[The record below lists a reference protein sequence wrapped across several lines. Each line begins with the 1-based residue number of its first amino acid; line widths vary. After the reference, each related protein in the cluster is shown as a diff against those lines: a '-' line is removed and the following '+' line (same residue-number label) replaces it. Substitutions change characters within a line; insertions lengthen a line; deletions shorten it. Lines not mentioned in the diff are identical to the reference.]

1 GGGLGGL
8 VVGGGGA
15 EGGGWGGVGGGGE
28 PATSSR
34 GSSCRGCGSVTRF
47 ASAGNSCRS
56 NGFSSCGCA
65 RLAGSLLAGL
75 LGASSFFGAR
85 SSATVITSGF
95 RGGTRN
101 PGSNAIAEACS
112 TSEIAH
118 AYQNAASLRGGT
130 RRSSS

>member
-95 RGGTRN
+95 RSGAPHPRGNAGRGARGTR
-101 PGSNAIAEACS
+101 ED
-112 TSEIAH
+112 TTTH
-118 AYQNAASLRGGT
+118 
-130 RRSSS
+130 